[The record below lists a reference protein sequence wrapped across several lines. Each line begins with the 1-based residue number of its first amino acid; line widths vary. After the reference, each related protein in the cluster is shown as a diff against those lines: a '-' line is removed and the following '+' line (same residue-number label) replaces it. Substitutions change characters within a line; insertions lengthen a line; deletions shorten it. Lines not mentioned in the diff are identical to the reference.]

1 MPSRDLWSH
10 GSSAALRD
18 VLAAALA
25 SLLLH
30 PRDERP
36 AYFSSPWMTD
46 FPLFSNEFRQFSTL
60 IAECAD
66 EPQIWFGGF
75 LRALARRRPVRVI
88 LVQHPPSAIFASH
101 QVFRE
106 GRVQL
111 RFAPETYHEKG
122 ILTPLFYLEG
132 SMNLTY
138 SGVYVRDEKVSYH
151 AAGDEATAEK
161 ISRAYLEFG
170 RLWENLS

>member
-10 GSSAALRD
+10 GSSTALRD

-66 EPQIWFGGF
+66 EPQIWLGSF

-88 LVQHPPSAIFASH
+88 LVQHPPSAIFANH

-151 AAGDEATAEK
+151 AAGDEATAER

>member
-1 MPSRDLWSH
+1 MPSRDLWSN

-18 VLAAALA
+18 ILVASLA

-30 PRDERP
+30 PRDDRP

-46 FPLFSNEFRQFSTL
+46 FPLFDNEFRQFSTL
-60 IAECAD
+60 IADRAA
-66 EPQIWFGGF
+66 EPRIWLGSF
-75 LRALARRRPVRVI
+75 LGALARRRPVRVI
-88 LVQHPPSAIFASH
+88 VVQHPPSLTFANH
-101 QVFRE
+101 QVFQE
-106 GRVQL
+106 GRVAL

-138 SGVYVRDEKVSYH
+138 SGVYVRDEKITYH
-151 AAGDEATAEK
+151 AGSDEATAER